1 MFFNILQTIWEL
13 CTTFTCRI
21 SNHKLQIKTG
31 IWYIDKKIRIIFLL
45 FPLLIEFHMVVDYIF
60 RKLINMRN
68 YQLMLTL
75 IQFGFLLIPQIITH

>member
-31 IWYIDKKIRIIFLL
+31 IWYIDKKNQNYIVTFPII
-45 FPLLIEFHMVVDYIF
+45 D
-60 RKLINMRN
+60 
-68 YQLMLTL
+68 
-75 IQFGFLLIPQIITH
+75 